1 MKGEGTLSRWLH
13 CAKGWWWYKAGGWYK
28 ARWYDD
34 GDVADDGDD
43 SDIEKDR
50 YDNKYDFTNLQI
62 SWVEQSTTVVAN
74 DGEEDENKPLGE
86 EPAPSWSY

>member
-13 CAKGWWWYKAGGWYK
+13 CAKGWWWYKA
-28 ARWYDD
+28 RWCDD
-34 GDVADDGDD
+34 DDVADDADDHGDD
-43 SDIEKDR
+43 SDGEKDC
-50 YDNKYDFTNLQI
+50 YVNKYDFTNLQI